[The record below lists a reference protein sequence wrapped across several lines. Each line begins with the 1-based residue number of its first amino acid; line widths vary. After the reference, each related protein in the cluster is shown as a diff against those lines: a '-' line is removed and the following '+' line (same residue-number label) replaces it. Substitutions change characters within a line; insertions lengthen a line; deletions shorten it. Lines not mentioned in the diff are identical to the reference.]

1 MQRRVFNKLKSK
13 KGETL
18 VGILV
23 AVLIIALSAGVFAA
37 MYSAAGNINLS
48 ARRRD
53 EKFFESVENLEKN
66 IESGGDDNNPGGDGE
81 IGYLTYIPTDE
92 NGNPE
97 ATGSSQ
103 VNVEV
108 FTEDGMTSYRKPG
121 AAGGGAG
128 S

>member
-23 AVLIIALSAGVFAA
+23 AVLIIALSAGMFAA

-66 IESGGDDNNPGGDGE
+66 IESGGDNKAVGT
-81 IGYLTYIPTDE
+81 LTYIPTDE

>member
-23 AVLIIALSAGVFAA
+23 AVLIIALSAGMFAA

-66 IESGGDDNNPGGDGE
+66 IESGGDNKADGT
-81 IGYLTYIPTDE
+81 LTYTPTDE

-108 FTEDGMTSYRKPG
+108 FTEDGMTSYRKSG

>member
-23 AVLIIALSAGVFAA
+23 AVLIIALSAGMFAA

-66 IESGGDDNNPGGDGE
+66 IESGGDDNNPGTDGT
-81 IGYLTYIPTDE
+81 LTYIPTGDDWDKAGGD
-92 NGNPE
+92 N
-97 ATGSSQ
+97 SSFS
-103 VNVEV
+103 VDVEV
-108 FTEDGMTSYRKPG
+108 FTEDGMTTYRKSG